1 MEVGPQD
8 QAENAL
14 LEGQA
19 EAPEAEDESSPGST
33 QGLSS

>member
-1 MEVGPQD
+1 MEMGQD
-8 QAENAL
+8 QAENV

-19 EAPEAEDESSPGST
+19 EEPKAEDESSPGST